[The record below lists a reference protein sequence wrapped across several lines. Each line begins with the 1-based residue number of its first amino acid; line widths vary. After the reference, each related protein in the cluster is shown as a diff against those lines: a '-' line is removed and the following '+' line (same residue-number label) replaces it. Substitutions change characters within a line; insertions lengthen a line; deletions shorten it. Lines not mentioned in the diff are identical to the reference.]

1 MGEWDSSLHPDLQ
14 AQQATGSASGGPARD
29 PESDAGGSAPLT
41 ANTRLKFNPMR
52 QIRFDLSSVAPQ
64 ATPGHIAQ
72 APSRNSESLV
82 CHPIV
87 NACGA
92 ADATQVGPALTA
104 SPQAQVLYCLYSS
117 TRTAAHIPARRM
129 RTPAGQAHRPRVTTR
144 NIF

>member
-1 MGEWDSSLHPDLQ
+1 M
-14 AQQATGSASGGPARD
+14 
-29 PESDAGGSAPLT
+29 T

-64 ATPGHIAQ
+64 ATPGHIAK

-104 SPQAQVLYCLYSS
+104 SPQAQERRAFTAVQEQL
-117 TRTAAHIPARRM
+117 RTYLHGGCARRPGK
-129 RTPAGQAHRPRVTTR
+129 RTDHG
-144 NIF
+144 

>member
-1 MGEWDSSLHPDLQ
+1 M
-14 AQQATGSASGGPARD
+14 
-29 PESDAGGSAPLT
+29 T

-104 SPQAQVLYCLYSS
+104 SPQAQDRRAVQEQLRAYLHGGC
-117 TRTAAHIPARRM
+117 ARRPGK
-129 RTPAGQAHRPRVTTR
+129 RTDHG
-144 NIF
+144 